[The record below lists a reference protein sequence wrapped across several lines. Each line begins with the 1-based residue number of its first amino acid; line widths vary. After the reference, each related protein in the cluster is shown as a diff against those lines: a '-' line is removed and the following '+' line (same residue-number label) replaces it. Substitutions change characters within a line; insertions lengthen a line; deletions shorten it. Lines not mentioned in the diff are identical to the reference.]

1 MKLYFKQV
9 GKILLLIVS
18 VQLVRGLI
26 YTGLWK
32 FLQPQGASLQWVIM
46 DMIAFCVVGEG
57 LLLIFR
63 PPEKQLSLEWD
74 AAPRWERI
82 AYLAGGGLILLLV
95 ATSFFFGPDILVTNI
110 GTVIILPLFEEF
122 IFRGWS
128 WKQLEQV
135 DLGKYSQVIH
145 WVVISLLFGIWH
157 FGYLDVYILK
167 MAPANPGMNWGTFFL
182 MKFVTTFVIGLI
194 VGAPRGVTKRAYGS
208 FLLHALI
215 NLFGR

>member
-1 MKLYFKQV
+1 MKEYFKQI

-18 VQLVRGLI
+18 VQLVRGLV

-32 FLQPQGASLQWVIM
+32 VLQPGSDSLQWVIM

-57 LLLIFR
+57 LLLLFR
-63 PPEKQLSLEWD
+63 PTENQLSLEWD

-110 GTVIILPLFEEF
+110 GTVIILPMFEEF

-135 DLGKYSQVIH
+135 DLGKYSQIIH
-145 WVVISLLFGIWH
+145 WLVISLLFGIWH
-157 FGYLDVYILK
+157 FGYLDVYLLK
-167 MAPANPGMNWGTFFL
+167 MAPANPGMNWVNFFV
-182 MKFVTTFVIGLI
+182 MKFITTFVIGLI
-194 VGAPRGVTKRAYGS
+194 VGAPRGKTGRIYGS

>member
-1 MKLYFKQV
+1 MNNYLKQV
-9 GKILLLIVS
+9 GKILLLLVS

-32 FLQPQGASLQWVIM
+32 LLQPQGDSLQWVIM

-57 LLLIFR
+57 LLLIFH
-63 PPEKQLSLEWD
+63 PSAEQVSLTWT

-82 AYLAGGGLILLLV
+82 AYLAGGGLILFLV

-145 WVVISLLFGIWH
+145 WLVISLLFGIWH
-157 FGYLDVYILK
+157 LGYMDVYILK
-167 MAPANPGMNWGTFFL
+167 MAPMQPNMVWSEFL
-182 MKFVTTFVIGLI
+182 VMKLITTFIIGLI
-194 VGAPRGVTKRAYGS
+194 VGAPRGVTRRAYGS

>member
-1 MKLYFKQV
+1 
-9 GKILLLIVS
+9 
-18 VQLVRGLI
+18 
-26 YTGLWK
+26 
-32 FLQPQGASLQWVIM
+32 M
-46 DMIAFCVVGEG
+46 DMIAFCFVGYV
-57 LLLIFR
+57 LLLIFH
-63 PPEKQLSLEWD
+63 PSAEQVSLEWE

-82 AYLAGGGLILLLV
+82 GYLAAGSLGLVLV
-95 ATSFFFGPDILVTNI
+95 GTSYFLGPDILVTNI
-110 GTVIILPLFEEF
+110 GTVVILPMFEEF
-122 IFRGWS
+122 IFRGWG

-145 WVVISLLFGIWH
+145 GLVISLLFAIWH

-167 MAPANPGMNWGTFFL
+167 MAPMQPDMVWSNFFV

-194 VGAPRGVTKRAYGS
+194 VGIPRWLTGRMHGS